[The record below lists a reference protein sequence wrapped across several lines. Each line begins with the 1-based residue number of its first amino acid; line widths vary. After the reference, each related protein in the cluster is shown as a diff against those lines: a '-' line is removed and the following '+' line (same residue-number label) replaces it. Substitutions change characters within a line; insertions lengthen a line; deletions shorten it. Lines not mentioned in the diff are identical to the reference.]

1 MKKKEIKETI
11 ENNISILN
19 YYGINA
25 QIPVWVEEMSE
36 LTKVLCK
43 WIRKGQLTGGTLKD
57 LKEEIADLT
66 VCLDQLKYAIDYM
79 EDELMEQ
86 YKAKVDRQM
95 QRIEEEKNPFVF

>member
-25 QIPVWVEEMSE
+25 QIPVWIEEMSE

-43 WIRKGQLTGGTLKD
+43 WLRNGKIPADD
-57 LKEEIADLT
+57 LKGEIADVV

-86 YKAKVDRQM
+86 YKAKVDRQI
-95 QRIEEEKNPFVF
+95 QRIDEEKNPFEF

>member
-1 MKKKEIKETI
+1 MKKKELKEII

-19 YYGINA
+19 HYGINA

-43 WIRKGQLTGGTLKD
+43 WIRKGQLTGETLKD
-57 LKEEIADLT
+57 LKEEIADIT
-66 VCLDQLKYAIDYM
+66 VCLDQLKYAIGYM

-86 YKAKVDRQM
+86 YKAKVNRQLK
-95 QRIEEEKNPFVF
+95 RIEEGND

>member
-1 MKKKEIKETI
+1 MKKKQIKETI

-19 YYGINA
+19 HYGINE
-25 QIPVWVEEMSE
+25 QIPVWIEEMSE

-43 WIRKGQLTGGTLKD
+43 WLRNGKIPADD
-57 LKEEIADLT
+57 LKEEIADVV

-86 YKAKVDRQM
+86 YKFKVDRQM
-95 QRIEEEKNPFVF
+95 QRIEEKNPFIF